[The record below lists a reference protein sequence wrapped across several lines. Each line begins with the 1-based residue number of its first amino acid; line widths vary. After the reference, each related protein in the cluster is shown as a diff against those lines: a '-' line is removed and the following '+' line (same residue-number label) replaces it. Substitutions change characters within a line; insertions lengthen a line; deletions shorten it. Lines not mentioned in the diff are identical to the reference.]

1 MTANLTVRDA
11 LNEAHPGNFLD
22 LLRKRRQTSAS
33 VNPWGFGDF
42 LAGKKSTVTGATASA
57 SITLSPPALT
67 GTVQL
72 RITAGAAAAGP
83 RQISD
88 VGATLSATVA
98 RLSDDGTTLTI
109 EDTCTGYVVSYV
121 PRLTDAELAA
131 LAYPT
136 T

>member
-1 MTANLTVRDA
+1 MSAIVSLKTALDSANPNNLPDA
-11 LNEAHPGNFLD
+11 LKKVALG
-22 LLRKRRQTSAS
+22 TMI
-33 VNPWGFGDF
+33 
-42 LAGKKSTVTGATASA
+42 AGKKVTVAGAAASA
-57 SITLSPPALT
+57 SIALSPPALS

-98 RLSDDGTTLTI
+98 RISDDGATLTI

-121 PRLTDAELAA
+121 PRPTDAELAA
-131 LAYPT
+131 NLYPET
-136 T
+136 